1 MDILENCDTLEDA
14 QPGLSEFAQ
23 ELRVVYDEAS
33 QFCSF
38 DDVGAVVDS
47 SSFFQNLLDLI
58 HSGFSNLAINYELLL
73 TGEIGA
79 IFVVALIPLLLGLF
93 LEVTLLVSHN
103 RKEFQQEKRQQAKL
117 KRTHGTMLA
126 KAVAIEAKKSG
137 WFYRSFTYIAFSVQ
151 FILVMLF
158 FVTAPEY
165 DRDVWCD
172 EHKTQYAILKTGVE
186 TERLQNSQRR
196 ANCEIRQAVVAINQS
211 VDTLGDLFSK
221 ENNTTLARLKKVS
234 SSVNDS
240 IAKLDSTKQTIDG
253 FQEELQSANNNTKS
267 VIDTLN
273 IMQDIAHQLGLPLA
287 EADNQQVTLADGPV
301 IPAQATKTLPSMLQE
316 LESRIDQKPEKSWY
330 EAQFAS
336 KQQWQTWAQAQ
347 QAKTQQLEQLLKQ
360 QANVIEEIK
369 RQQNIQMSEPMIQN
383 IADKVVQSLTKQPL
397 FPLMMNPQPNNHP

>member
-1 MDILENCDTLEDA
+1 MDILENCDTLEDV

-23 ELRVVYDEAS
+23 ELRIVYDEAS

-93 LEVTLLVSHN
+93 LEITLLVSHN

-172 EHKTQYAILKTGVE
+172 EHKTQYAILKTGLE
-186 TERLQNSQRR
+186 TERLQHSQRR

-240 IAKLDSTKQTIDG
+240 IEKLDRTKQTIDG

-273 IMQDIAHQLGLPLA
+273 IIQDIAHQLGLPLA
-287 EADNQQVTLADGPV
+287 QSHNQQVTLADGPV
-301 IPAQATKTLPSMLQE
+301 IPVQTTKTLPTMLQE

-330 EAQFAS
+330 QAQFAS
-336 KQQWQTWAQAQ
+336 KQQWQSWVQDQ
-347 QAKTQQLEQLLKQ
+347 QAKNRQLEQLLKQ
-360 QANVIEEIK
+360 QADVIKEIK
-369 RQQNIQMSEPMIQN
+369 RQQNKQMSDSMIQD

-397 FPLMMNPQPNNHP
+397 FPLMMNPQPNNNP